1 MCRLLG
7 YLGQPVLLDRLISQP
22 DHSLIVQ
29 SYQPKEMTAGLLN
42 ADGFGVGWYHP
53 TRETEP
59 FSYRNTL
66 PIWNDVN
73 LQSLSRYIESGCVLA
88 NVRSAT
94 AGLATD
100 LSNCQPFRYA
110 SIMGVHNGF
119 IQNFRRTLY
128 RPMRDRLSNLAYEF
142 VQGLTDS
149 EHIFASVI
157 DELETS
163 ANLTEAVQRT
173 LKGLSELGEK
183 HQTPFSANL
192 ILSDGFQL
200 VASRYAQGVPTPT
213 LYYLQNGSDFPQSVL
228 VASEPLFSG
237 GGGGNWK
244 SLPDR
249 SLLTVHHDSNPDITP
264 L

>member
-7 YLGQPVLLDRLISQP
+7 YLGQPVLLDRLISQS

-42 ADGFGVGWYHP
+42 ADGFGVGWYH
-53 TRETEP
+53 TARATEP
-59 FSYRNTL
+59 FTYRSTL

-73 LQSLSRYIESGCVLA
+73 LQSLSRYVESGCVLA

-100 LSNCQPFRYA
+100 LSNCQPFQFA
-110 SIMGVHNGF
+110 SIQGVHNGF
-119 IQNFRRTLY
+119 IQNFRQTLY
-128 RPMRDRLSNLAYEF
+128 RPLRDRLSDRAYQLI
-142 VQGLTDS
+142 QGLTDS
-149 EHIFASVI
+149 EHIFATAI

-163 ANLTEAVQRT
+163 ATLTEALHRT
-173 LKGLSELGEK
+173 LKVLIELGEK

-192 ILSDGFQL
+192 ILSDGSQL

-213 LYYLQNGSDFPQSVL
+213 LYYLQDDSGFPQAVL
-228 VASEPLFSG
+228 VASEPTVA
-237 GGGGNWK
+237 GNWK
-244 SLPDR
+244 ALPDR
-249 SLLTVHHDSNPDITP
+249 SLLTVHHDFKLDITSI
-264 L
+264 